1 MLEREVK
8 LAVTPGFP
16 LPDLDDVAAAVETTP
31 VDEHRLETVYYD
43 TPDLRLA
50 RWGCN
55 FRRREGEGWTL
66 KLPTTSEGPTLTRR
80 ELEFPGSGGRPPEAA
95 VALVI
100 AYVRRSTLVP
110 VASLLRHDPG
120 GRLGDDP
127 EDVHR
132 ARVATRRLRSQL
144 RTFRSLLD
152 QVWANALREDL
163 SWLGAGLG
171 SVRDRQVMSQR
182 LLGRTTALI
191 EDDGPVV
198 AELADELQAE
208 SEEARGRLVLDM
220 RSDRYIDLV
229 ERLVDASSAPALVAE
244 AQQPAATAVPALARR
259 DWKRLRKGVSRMPDS
274 PADAQLHRTRIL
286 AKRVRYAAE
295 AGAPIVGK
303 VASQLADAAA
313 GLQDVLGDHQDSVTA
328 QRWLR
333 GAGQQG
339 QRAFVAGELCAM
351 ERDAA
356 AHDRAEWPKVW
367 KKVDRKRLR
376 RWMI

>member
-1 MLEREVK
+1 
-8 LAVTPGFP
+8 
-16 LPDLDDVAAAVETTP
+16 
-31 VDEHRLETVYYD
+31 
-43 TPDLRLA
+43 
-50 RWGCN
+50 
-55 FRRREGEGWTL
+55 
-66 KLPTTSEGPTLTRR
+66 
-80 ELEFPGSGGRPPEAA
+80 
-95 VALVI
+95 
-100 AYVRRSTLVP
+100 
-110 VASLLRHDPG
+110 
-120 GRLGDDP
+120 
-127 EDVHR
+127 
-132 ARVATRRLRSQL
+132 
-144 RTFRSLLD
+144 
-152 QVWANALREDL
+152 
-163 SWLGAGLG
+163 
-171 SVRDRQVMSQR
+171 
-182 LLGRTTALI
+182 
-191 EDDGPVV
+191 
-198 AELADELQAE
+198 
-208 SEEARGRLVLDM
+208 
-220 RSDRYIDLV
+220 
-229 ERLVDASSAPALVAE
+229 
-244 AQQPAATAVPALARR
+244 
-259 DWKRLRKGVSRMPDS
+259 MPDS